1 MAAKAPTAKQTLG
14 KWGEDL
20 AAARLAGAGYV
31 IIERNWRRRGG
42 EIDIIARAPDG
53 TLCFVEV
60 RTRRG
65 MRFGGAAAS
74 VTPLKRRRMAAL
86 AAQYLAEAGVDA
98 PARFDVIATQRDGAA
113 WHTEHFVGAFV
124 LEES

>member
-1 MAAKAPTAKQTLG
+1 MATKTPTAKQTLG

-20 AAARLAGAGYV
+20 AAERLAGEGYV
-31 IIERNWRRRGG
+31 IVERNWRRRGG

-60 RTRRG
+60 RTSRG
-65 MRFGGAAAS
+65 LRFGGAAAS

-86 AAQYLAEAGVDA
+86 AAQYLAEGGIDA
-98 PARFDVIATQRDGAA
+98 PARFDVIATQKDGAA
-113 WHTEHFVGAFV
+113 WHTEHFIGAFV
-124 LEES
+124 AEES